1 VVDGLTLNVCA
12 FDYVLKVAVCYVSN
26 GESLS
31 CLRTDSLYLFS
42 LRVPFSASK
51 HWVDVSGGDVYLAEA
66 CRLAREAHHLL
77 TVNALLNVLINHQSP
92 HVLME
97 QVNVNLRLLLQK
109 RILVCT

>member
-1 VVDGLTLNVCA
+1 MVDSLTLYVCA
-12 FDYVLKVAVCYVSN
+12 FDNVLKVAVCYVSN
-26 GESLS
+26 DESLS

-42 LRVPFSASK
+42 LGISFSASK

-66 CRLAREAHHLL
+66 SRLPRETHHLL
-77 TVNALLNVLINHQSP
+77 TVNALLEILTDHQSP